1 MDLNPNL
8 KSSNAC
14 ENKIYVGKIQVQN
27 VIFLNCPTMIALDF
41 CVKSYGCFKF
51 FFGKLTYVLK
61 ENDTKNIMGIPKI
74 YNVNRNETN
83 KWLQA
88 SHIKKQKLRPTRYAR
103 GTKIIS

>member
-1 MDLNPNL
+1 MGIKIPLQNIATQEFKTQQSNLN
-8 KSSNAC
+8 
-14 ENKIYVGKIQVQN
+14 
-27 VIFLNCPTMIALDF
+27 
-41 CVKSYGCFKF
+41 F
-51 FFGKLTYVLK
+51 FFCKLTYVLK

-88 SHIKKQKLRPTRYAR
+88 SHITKQKFRPTRYAR